1 MICELVRIVN
11 FDDEVLKCYFDD
23 EKVLA

>member
-23 EKVLA
+23 EKMLA